1 MRSHWRII
9 RRLCAGFVAYGSLV
23 TSSSIAQSYP
33 AKPMRLLVGY
43 TTGGPT
49 DTTARMVAQ
58 KLSEY
63 MGQPVIVENRAGASG
78 TLAKERVAA
87 SPPDGY
93 TLLVMSSGDAI
104 VQAMLAK
111 NPRDLELGF
120 APVSLAATGTYVL
133 VVHPSVPARDVR
145 ELIALARS
153 HPGKLTYGSSGV
165 GSSVHLAGEL
175 LKTKA
180 NLSMVHIPYKS
191 SADSA
196 RATASGEVELSF
208 PGIPGALPFLYSNK
222 IKALA
227 VTSKKRVAM
236 MASTPT
242 LNESGVPGYDRY
254 GWYGVLAPLGVP
266 NGVVAR
272 LNAAINEV
280 VNVPEMKAALNQQG
294 LEPQT
299 NAPEQ
304 FAAFIQGEIAEN
316 AKLIKLIG
324 LKAE

>member
-1 MRSHWRII
+1 MRRANYIGVI
-9 RRLCAGFVAYGSLV
+9 GTFVVVASCDAL
-23 TSSSIAQSYP
+23 AQTYP
-33 AKPMRLLVGY
+33 AKPIRLVVGY

-58 KLSEY
+58 KLSELV
-63 MGQPVIVENRAGASG
+63 GQPVIVENRAGASG
-78 TLAKERVAA
+78 TLGKERVAS

-104 VQAMLAK
+104 VQALFAK
-111 NPRDLELGF
+111 APRDLELAF

-133 VVHPSVPARDVR
+133 IVHPSVPARNVK
-145 ELIALARS
+145 ELIALARAN
-153 HPGKLTYGSSGV
+153 PDKLTYGSSGV

-175 LKTKA
+175 LNVKA
-180 NLSMVHIPYKS
+180 NLKIVHVPYKS

-196 RATASGEVELSF
+196 RATASGEVGLSF
-208 PGIPGALPFLYSNK
+208 PGIPGALPFLYAKK
-222 IKALA
+222 IRALA

-236 MASTPT
+236 MAETPT

-254 GWYGVLAPLGVP
+254 GWYGVLAPAGTPKEVI
-266 NGVVAR
+266 AR
-272 LNAAINEV
+272 LNAAMSEVINV
-280 VNVPEMKAALNQQG
+280 ADMKAALNLQG

-299 NAPEQ
+299 TTPEQ
-304 FAAFIQGEIAEN
+304 FGAFIQSDIMEN

>member
-1 MRSHWRII
+1 VSSRD
-9 RRLCAGFVAYGSLV
+9 LLV
-23 TSSSIAQSYP
+23 TALGAGALITSLDALPQNYP
-33 AKPMRLLVGY
+33 AKPIRLVVGY

-58 KLSEY
+58 KLSELV
-63 MGQPVIVENRAGASG
+63 GQPVIVENRAGASG
-78 TLAKERVAA
+78 TLGKERVAS

-104 VQAMLAK
+104 VQALFAK
-111 NPRDLELGF
+111 APRDLELGF

-133 VVHPSVPARDVR
+133 IVHPSVPVR
-145 ELIALARS
+145 NVKELIALARAN
-153 HPGKLTYGSSGV
+153 PGKLTYGSSGV

-175 LKTKA
+175 LNVKA
-180 NLSMVHIPYKS
+180 NLKIVHVPYKS

-196 RATASGEVELSF
+196 RATASGEVGLSF
-208 PGIPGALPFLYSNK
+208 PGIPGALPFLYAKK
-222 IKALA
+222 IRALA

-236 MASTPT
+236 MAETPT

-254 GWYGVLAPLGVP
+254 GWYGILAPAGTPKEVI
-266 NGVVAR
+266 AR
-272 LNAAINEV
+272 LNAAMSEVINV
-280 VNVPEMKAALNQQG
+280 ADMKAALNLQG

-299 NAPEQ
+299 TTPEQ
-304 FAAFIQGEIAEN
+304 FGAFIQADIMEN

>member
-1 MRSHWRII
+1 VSSRD
-9 RRLCAGFVAYGSLV
+9 LLV
-23 TSSSIAQSYP
+23 TALGAGALITSLDALPQTYP
-33 AKPMRLLVGY
+33 AKPIRLVVGY

-58 KLSEY
+58 KLSELV
-63 MGQPVIVENRAGASG
+63 GQPVIVENRAGASG
-78 TLAKERVAA
+78 TLGKERVAS

-104 VQAMLAK
+104 VQALFAK
-111 NPRDLELGF
+111 APRDLELGF

-133 VVHPSVPARDVR
+133 IVHPSVPVR
-145 ELIALARS
+145 NVKELIALARAN
-153 HPGKLTYGSSGV
+153 PGKLTYGSSGV

-175 LKTKA
+175 LNVKA
-180 NLSMVHIPYKS
+180 NLKIVHVPYKS

-196 RATASGEVELSF
+196 RATASGEVGLSF
-208 PGIPGALPFLYSNK
+208 PGIPGALPFLYAKK
-222 IKALA
+222 IRALA

-236 MASTPT
+236 MAETPT

-254 GWYGVLAPLGVP
+254 GWYGVLAPAGTP
-266 NGVVAR
+266 KDIIAR
-272 LNAAINEV
+272 LNAAMSEVINV
-280 VNVPEMKAALNQQG
+280 ADMKAALNLQG

-299 NAPEQ
+299 TTPEQ
-304 FAAFIQGEIAEN
+304 FGAFIQADIMEN

>member
-1 MRSHWRII
+1 MSSRD
-9 RRLCAGFVAYGSLV
+9 LLV
-23 TSSSIAQSYP
+23 TALGAGALITSLDALAQAYP
-33 AKPMRLLVGY
+33 AKPIRLVVGY

-58 KLSEY
+58 KLSELV
-63 MGQPVIVENRAGASG
+63 GQPVIVENRAGASG
-78 TLAKERVAA
+78 TLGKERVAM

-104 VQAMLAK
+104 VQALFAK
-111 NPRDLELGF
+111 APRDLELAF

-133 VVHPSVPARDVR
+133 IVHPSVPARNVK
-145 ELIALARS
+145 ELIALARAN
-153 HPGKLTYGSSGV
+153 PGKLSYGSSGV

-175 LKTKA
+175 LNVKA
-180 NLSMVHIPYKS
+180 NLKILHVPYKS

-196 RATASGEVELSF
+196 RATASGEVGLSF
-208 PGIPGALPFLYSNK
+208 PGIPGALPFLYAKK
-222 IKALA
+222 IRALA

-236 MASTPT
+236 MAETPT

-254 GWYGVLAPLGVP
+254 GWYGILAPVGTPKEVI
-266 NGVVAR
+266 AR
-272 LNAAINEV
+272 LNAALSEV
-280 VNVPEMKAALNQQG
+280 VNVADMKAALNLQG

-299 NAPEQ
+299 TTPEQ
-304 FAAFIQGEIAEN
+304 FGAFIQADIMEN

>member
-1 MRSHWRII
+1 VSSRD
-9 RRLCAGFVAYGSLV
+9 LLV
-23 TSSSIAQSYP
+23 TALGAGALITSLDALAQAYP
-33 AKPMRLLVGY
+33 AKPIRLVVGY

-58 KLSEY
+58 KLSELV
-63 MGQPVIVENRAGASG
+63 GQPVIVENRAGASG
-78 TLAKERVAA
+78 TLGKERVAS

-104 VQAMLAK
+104 VQALFAK
-111 NPRDLELGF
+111 APRDLELGF

-133 VVHPSVPARDVR
+133 IVHPSVPVR
-145 ELIALARS
+145 NVKELIALARAN
-153 HPGKLTYGSSGV
+153 PGKLTYGSSGV

-175 LKTKA
+175 LNVKA
-180 NLSMVHIPYKS
+180 NLKIVHVPYKS

-196 RATASGEVELSF
+196 RATASGEVGLSF
-208 PGIPGALPFLYSNK
+208 PGIPGALPFLYAKK
-222 IKALA
+222 IRALA

-236 MASTPT
+236 MAETPT

-254 GWYGVLAPLGVP
+254 GWYGVLAPAGTP
-266 NGVVAR
+266 KDIIAR
-272 LNAAINEV
+272 LNAAMSEVINV
-280 VNVPEMKAALNQQG
+280 ADMKAALNLQG

-299 NAPEQ
+299 TTPEQ
-304 FAAFIQGEIAEN
+304 FGAFIQADIMEN

>member
-1 MRSHWRII
+1 MRRANYIGVI
-9 RRLCAGFVAYGSLV
+9 GTFVVVASCDAL
-23 TSSSIAQSYP
+23 AQTYP
-33 AKPMRLLVGY
+33 AKPIRLVVGY

-58 KLSEY
+58 KLSEHV
-63 MGQPVIVENRAGASG
+63 GQLVIVENRAGASG
-78 TLAKERVAA
+78 TLGKERVAT

-104 VQAMLAK
+104 VQALFAK
-111 NPRDLELGF
+111 APRDLELGF

-133 VVHPSVPARDVR
+133 IVHPSVPVR
-145 ELIALARS
+145 NVKELIALARAN
-153 HPGKLTYGSSGV
+153 PGKLTYGSSGV

-175 LKTKA
+175 LNVKA
-180 NLSMVHIPYKS
+180 NLKIVHVPYKS

-196 RATASGEVELSF
+196 RATASGEVGLSF
-208 PGIPGALPFLYSNK
+208 PGIPGALPFLYAKK
-222 IKALA
+222 IRALA
-227 VTSKKRVAM
+227 VTSKKRVTM
-236 MASTPT
+236 MAETPT

-254 GWYGVLAPLGVP
+254 GWYGVLAPAGTP
-266 NGVVAR
+266 KDIIAR
-272 LNAAINEV
+272 INAAMSEVINV
-280 VNVPEMKAALNQQG
+280 ADMKAALNLQG

-299 NAPEQ
+299 TTPEQ
-304 FAAFIQGEIAEN
+304 FGAFIQADIMEN

>member
-1 MRSHWRII
+1 V
-9 RRLCAGFVAYGSLV
+9 RRANYIGVIGTFVVVASCDAL
-23 TSSSIAQSYP
+23 AQTYP
-33 AKPMRLLVGY
+33 AKPIRLVVGY

-58 KLSEY
+58 KLSEHA
-63 MGQPVIVENRAGASG
+63 GQSVIVENRAGASG
-78 TLAKERVAA
+78 TLGKERVAT

-104 VQAMLAK
+104 VQALFAK
-111 NPRDLELGF
+111 APRDLELGF

-133 VVHPSVPARDVR
+133 IVHPSVPVRNVR
-145 ELIALARS
+145 ELIALACAN
-153 HPGKLTYGSSGV
+153 PGKLTYGSSGV

-175 LKTKA
+175 LNVKA
-180 NLSMVHIPYKS
+180 NLKIVHVPYKS

-196 RATASGEVELSF
+196 RATASGEVGLSF
-208 PGIPGALPFLYSNK
+208 PGIPGALPFLYAKK
-222 IKALA
+222 IRALA

-236 MASTPT
+236 MAETPT

-254 GWYGVLAPLGVP
+254 GWYGVLAPAGTP
-266 NGVVAR
+266 KDIIAR
-272 LNAAINEV
+272 INAAMSEVINV
-280 VNVPEMKAALNQQG
+280 AEMKAALNLQG

-299 NAPEQ
+299 TTPEQ
-304 FAAFIQGEIAEN
+304 FGAFIQADIMEN

>member
-1 MRSHWRII
+1 VSSRD
-9 RRLCAGFVAYGSLV
+9 LLV
-23 TSSSIAQSYP
+23 TALGAGALITSLDALAQAYP
-33 AKPMRLLVGY
+33 AKPIRLVVGY

-58 KLSEY
+58 KLSELV
-63 MGQPVIVENRAGASG
+63 GQPVIVENRAGASG
-78 TLAKERVAA
+78 TLGKERVAM

-104 VQAMLAK
+104 VQALFAK
-111 NPRDLELGF
+111 APRDLELAF

-133 VVHPSVPARDVR
+133 IVHPSVPVR
-145 ELIALARS
+145 NVKELIALARAN
-153 HPGKLTYGSSGV
+153 PDKLTYGSSGV

-175 LKTKA
+175 LNVKA
-180 NLSMVHIPYKS
+180 NLKIVHVPYKS

-196 RATASGEVELSF
+196 RATASGEVGLSF
-208 PGIPGALPFLYSNK
+208 PGIPGALPFLYAKK
-222 IKALA
+222 IRALA

-236 MASTPT
+236 MAETPT

-254 GWYGVLAPLGVP
+254 GWYGVLAPAGTPKEVI
-266 NGVVAR
+266 AR
-272 LNAAINEV
+272 LNAAMSEVINV
-280 VNVPEMKAALNQQG
+280 ADMKAALNLQG

-299 NAPEQ
+299 TTPEQ
-304 FAAFIQGEIAEN
+304 FGAFIQADIMEN

>member
-1 MRSHWRII
+1 MSSRD
-9 RRLCAGFVAYGSLV
+9 LLV
-23 TSSSIAQSYP
+23 TALGAGALITSLDALPQTYP
-33 AKPMRLLVGY
+33 AKPIRLVVGY

-58 KLSEY
+58 KLSEHA
-63 MGQPVIVENRAGASG
+63 GQSVIVENRAGASG
-78 TLAKERVAA
+78 TLGKERVAT

-104 VQAMLAK
+104 VQALFAK
-111 NPRDLELGF
+111 APRDLELGF

-133 VVHPSVPARDVR
+133 IVHPSVPVR
-145 ELIALARS
+145 NVKELIALARAN
-153 HPGKLTYGSSGV
+153 PGKLTYGSSGV

-175 LKTKA
+175 LNVKA
-180 NLSMVHIPYKS
+180 NLKIVHVTYKS

-196 RATASGEVELSF
+196 RATASGEVGLSF
-208 PGIPGALPFLYSNK
+208 PGIPGALPFLYAKK
-222 IKALA
+222 IRALA

-236 MASTPT
+236 MAETPT

-254 GWYGVLAPLGVP
+254 GWYGVLAPAGTPKEVI
-266 NGVVAR
+266 AR
-272 LNAAINEV
+272 LNAAMSEVINV
-280 VNVPEMKAALNQQG
+280 ADMKAALNLQG

-299 NAPEQ
+299 TTPEQ
-304 FAAFIQGEIAEN
+304 FGAFIQADIMEN

>member
-1 MRSHWRII
+1 MKRANCIGVMGVFIVLTSCDALAQTYPTKPI
-9 RRLCAGFVAYGSLV
+9 RL
-23 TSSSIAQSYP
+23 I
-33 AKPMRLLVGY
+33 VGY

-58 KLSEY
+58 KLSEHV
-63 MGQPVIVENRAGASG
+63 GQSVIVENRAGASG
-78 TLAKERVAA
+78 TLGKERVAS

-104 VQAMLAK
+104 VQALFAK
-111 NPRDLELGF
+111 APRDLELAF

-133 VVHPSVPARDVR
+133 IVHPSVPARNVK
-145 ELIALARS
+145 ELIALARAN
-153 HPGKLTYGSSGV
+153 PGKLSYGSSGV

-175 LKTKA
+175 LNVKA
-180 NLSMVHIPYKS
+180 NLKILHVPYKS

-196 RATASGEVELSF
+196 RATASGEVGLSF
-208 PGIPGALPFLYSNK
+208 PGIPGALPFLYAKK
-222 IKALA
+222 IRALA

-236 MASTPT
+236 MAETPT

-254 GWYGVLAPLGVP
+254 GWYGILAPVGTPKEVI
-266 NGVVAR
+266 AR
-272 LNAAINEV
+272 LNAALSEV
-280 VNVPEMKAALNQQG
+280 VNVADMKAALNLQG

-299 NAPEQ
+299 TTPEQ
-304 FAAFIQGEIAEN
+304 FGAFIQADIMEN

>member
-1 MRSHWRII
+1 VNRGVFIGVLGAAAIAMTFGTLAQTYPVKPI
-9 RRLCAGFVAYGSLV
+9 RL
-23 TSSSIAQSYP
+23 I
-33 AKPMRLLVGY
+33 VGY

-58 KLSEY
+58 KLSEHV
-63 MGQPVIVENRAGASG
+63 GQPVIVENRAGASG
-78 TLAKERVAA
+78 TLGKERVAT

-104 VQAMLAK
+104 VQALFAK
-111 NPRDLELGF
+111 APRDLELAF

-133 VVHPSVPARDVR
+133 IVHPSVPARNVK
-145 ELIALARS
+145 ELIALARAN
-153 HPGKLTYGSSGV
+153 PGKLTYGSSGV

-175 LKTKA
+175 LNVKA
-180 NLSMVHIPYKS
+180 NLKILHVPYKS

-196 RATASGEVELSF
+196 RATASGEVGLSF
-208 PGIPGALPFLYSNK
+208 PGIPGALPFLYAKK
-222 IKALA
+222 IRALA

-236 MASTPT
+236 MAETPT

-254 GWYGVLAPLGVP
+254 GWYGILAPVGTPKEVI
-266 NGVVAR
+266 AR
-272 LNAAINEV
+272 LNAALSEV
-280 VNVPEMKAALNQQG
+280 VNVADMKAALNLQG

-299 NAPEQ
+299 TTPDQ
-304 FAAFIQGEIAEN
+304 LGAFIQADIMEN

>member
-1 MRSHWRII
+1 
-9 RRLCAGFVAYGSLV
+9 LV
-23 TSSSIAQSYP
+23 TALGAGALITSLDALPQNYP
-33 AKPMRLLVGY
+33 AKPIRLVVGY

-58 KLSEY
+58 KLSELV
-63 MGQPVIVENRAGASG
+63 GQPVIVENRAGASG
-78 TLAKERVAA
+78 TLGKERVAS

-104 VQAMLAK
+104 VQALFAK
-111 NPRDLELGF
+111 APRDLELGF

-133 VVHPSVPARDVR
+133 IVHPSVPVR
-145 ELIALARS
+145 NVKELIALARAN
-153 HPGKLTYGSSGV
+153 PGKLTYGSSGV

-175 LKTKA
+175 LNVKA
-180 NLSMVHIPYKS
+180 NLKIVHVPYKS

-196 RATASGEVELSF
+196 RATASGEVGLSF
-208 PGIPGALPFLYSNK
+208 PGIPGALPFLYAKK
-222 IKALA
+222 IRALA

-236 MASTPT
+236 MAETPT

-254 GWYGVLAPLGVP
+254 GWYGVLAPAGTP
-266 NGVVAR
+266 KDIIAR
-272 LNAAINEV
+272 LNAAMSEVINV
-280 VNVPEMKAALNQQG
+280 ADMKAALNLQG

-299 NAPEQ
+299 TTPEQ
-304 FAAFIQGEIAEN
+304 FGAFIQADIMEN